1 MSSITKF
8 LLALADF
15 LLVMLSM
22 ALAVA
27 IRLDFDAIAMAR
39 FMEPALSLYLGVGLS
54 VVLAFWAL
62 GNYRMVWRYAGVP
75 ELFSLAFGLALGMAP
90 WELFSILAGGTNFPR
105 TSLPVAWLVSLAL
118 CGGVRLLTRVV
129 SERSVAKNEIRAL
142 IVGANDSGETI
153 LRDIRR
159 GRTGVKVLGFV
170 DDKQVQIRGVR
181 VLGNVASLRELVE
194 THGIQQVILAQPSP
208 ALAQK
213 VVDQLTGTRVE
224 LRVAPGLTDLT
235 EASLLRE
242 VRIEDLLERDPI
254 ELDMSGVAAFLSGRT
269 VLVTGAGG
277 SIGSEICR
285 QVSKFS
291 PRLLI
296 LLGRG
301 ENSIYEISLELRD
314 HKIVCFIADV
324 RDESRM
330 RTLFEEYKPEVVF
343 HAAAHKHVPLMEANP
358 SEAVSNNVFGTLQMM
373 EMAQK
378 HGVQKFILLS
388 SDKAV
393 NPSSVMGATKRLCE
407 LLLVRTGAPGFVA
420 VRFGNV
426 LGSRGSVIPTFR
438 RQILRGG
445 PVTVTDP
452 EMSRY
457 FMTIP
462 EAVTLVLQAAAI
474 AQKGELYILD
484 MGEPVKIVDLARNLI
499 RLSGFEPDRD
509 IAIEFTGIRPGEK
522 LREGLVNTGET
533 TAPSGTPKIMKVTTG
548 PPGPEWPG
556 PLLEELRQAARRDD
570 AERCVDLIRELLG
583 NFQTGVDVPVE
594 VRVSQTLAEDSPTG
608 QGSASEARRE
618 PIGDRSIKPAA
629 TNS

>member
-1 MSSITKF
+1 MRTLTKV
-8 LLALADF
+8 LLAVSDF
-15 LLVMLSM
+15 VLVMLSM
-22 ALAVA
+22 VIAVA
-27 IRLDFDAIAMAR
+27 LRLDFDHAAMAR
-39 FMEPALSLYLGVGLS
+39 FLYPFIGFYPAVALT
-54 VVLAFWAL
+54 VVIAFWML
-62 GNYRMVWRYAGVP
+62 GNYQKVWRYAGV
-75 ELFSLAFGLALGMAP
+75 SD
-90 WELFSILAGGTNFPR
+90 LFSIGAGMTIALGVWQLVVIVSGGVIFPR
-105 TSLPVAWLVSLAL
+105 TSLVVTWFIAVAL
-118 CGGVRLLTRVV
+118 CGGVRLLLRQA
-129 SERSVAKNEIRAL
+129 SESGPAAEVRRAL
-142 IVGANDSGETI
+142 IVGANDSGEAI
-153 LRDIRR
+153 LRDLRR
-159 GRTGVKVLGFV
+159 GRSGTRVVGFV
-170 DDKQVQIRGVR
+170 DDQQLRIHGVP
-181 VLGNVASLRELVE
+181 VLGRIGQLRELVE
-194 THGIQQVILAQPSP
+194 GHDVHQVILAQPGP
-208 ALAQK
+208 ALAQQ
-213 VVDQLTGTRVE
+213 VVNQLAGSGVE

-254 ELDMSGVAAFLSGRT
+254 QLDMSGVAAFLSGRT

-285 QVSKFS
+285 QVTKFS
-291 PRLLI
+291 PKLLI

-301 ENSIYEISLELRD
+301 ENSIYEISLELSQ
-314 HKIVCFIADV
+314 HKIACYIADV
-324 RDESRM
+324 RDKNRM
-330 RTLFEEYKPEVVF
+330 QSLFNQYRPEVVF

-358 SEAVSNNVFGTLQMM
+358 AEAVSNNVFGTLQLM
-373 EMAQK
+373 ELAQL
-378 HGVQKFILLS
+378 HGVEKFILLS

-407 LLLVRTGAPGFVA
+407 LLLVRTGADGFVA

-438 RQILRGG
+438 KQILRGG

-452 EMSRY
+452 EMARY

-462 EAVTLVLQAAAI
+462 EAVTLVLQAAGI
-474 AQKGELYILD
+474 AQRGELYILD

-522 LREGLVNTGET
+522 LREGLVNRGEE
-533 TAPSGTPKIMKVTTG
+533 TAASGTAKILKVTTG

-556 PLLEELRQAARRDD
+556 PLLEELRQASERDD

-594 VRVSQTLAEDSPTG
+594 LTVSQELAEDSPAG
-608 QGSASEARRE
+608 KGIHAH
-618 PIGDRSIKPAA
+618 
-629 TNS
+629 

>member
-1 MSSITKF
+1 
-8 LLALADF
+8 
-15 LLVMLSM
+15 MLSM
-22 ALAVA
+22 AIAVA
-27 IRLDFDAIAMAR
+27 LRLDFDALAMAR
-39 FMEPALSLYLGVGLS
+39 FMEPALGYYLGTGL
-54 VVLAFWAL
+54 LAVSLFWVM
-62 GNYRMVWRYAGVP
+62 GIYRKVWRYAGP
-75 ELFSLAFGLALGMAP
+75 SDLGALAFGLGIAMLPGQLA
-90 WELFSILAGGTNFPR
+90 SVLAGGTSFPR
-105 TSLPVAWLVSLAL
+105 TSMPVAWLLSLAF
-118 CGGVRLLTRVV
+118 CGGMRLLMRAV
-129 SERSVAKNEIRAL
+129 SERGGRAEKRAL
-142 IVGANDSGETI
+142 IVGANDSGEAV
-153 LRDIRR
+153 LRDLRR
-159 GRTGVKVLGFV
+159 GRSGTRVAGFVDAQSVTIRGVKVLGPV
-170 DDKQVQIRGVR
+170 EQLRD
-181 VLGNVASLRELVE
+181 LVAAQA
-194 THGIQQVILAQPSP
+194 IDQVILAQPTP
-208 ALAQK
+208 ALASK
-213 VVDQLTGTRVE
+213 VVAQLTGTRVE

-235 EASLLRE
+235 EANLLRE

-254 ELDMSGVAAFLSGRT
+254 KLEMEGVAAFLTGRT

-291 PRLLI
+291 PKLLI

-314 HKIVCFIADV
+314 HKIACFIADV
-324 RDESRM
+324 RDRQRM
-330 RTLFEEYKPEVVF
+330 ETLFRDYAPEVVF
-343 HAAAHKHVPLMEANP
+343 HAAAHKHVPLMESNP
-358 SEAVSNNVFGTLQMM
+358 SEAVTNNVFATLQLM
-373 EMAQK
+373 EMAQQY
-378 HGVQKFILLS
+378 GVQKFVLLS

-393 NPSSVMGATKRLCE
+393 NPSSVMGASKRLCE
-407 LLLVRTGAPGFVA
+407 LLLVRTGALGFVA

-438 RQILRGG
+438 KQILRGG

-474 AQKGELYILD
+474 AQRGELYILD

-522 LREGLVNTGET
+522 LREGLVNKGEE

-556 PLLEELRQAARRDD
+556 PLLEELRAAAARDD

-594 VRVSQTLAEDSPTG
+594 LTVSQTLAEDSPQG
-608 QGSASEARRE
+608 QGIHAH
-618 PIGDRSIKPAA
+618 
-629 TNS
+629 